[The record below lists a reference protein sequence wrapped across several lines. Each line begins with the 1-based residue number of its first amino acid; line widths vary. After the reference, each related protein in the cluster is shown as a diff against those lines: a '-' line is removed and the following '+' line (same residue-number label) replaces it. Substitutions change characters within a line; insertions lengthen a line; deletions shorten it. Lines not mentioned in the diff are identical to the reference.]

1 MSAKRD
7 IKIFIKSE
15 RYEVDASLFSE
26 ELSQDILYAVA
37 ERESAEPEK
46 MQIKTEGTFTVT
58 DDGKVQI
65 SYDESELTGME
76 GSSTV
81 VSFDMREP
89 DTVTMIRTGAV
100 STTLVF
106 EKGKRHHCV
115 YSTPYMPFEVCV
127 RTLDVANGLGDG
139 GKLSIDYIVEIRGA
153 RAERTKFSMRIMD

>member
-7 IKIFIKSE
+7 IRIFIKSE

-26 ELSQDILYAVA
+26 ELEQDAVRMFP
-37 ERESAEPEK
+37 ERDSAEPEK
-46 MQIKTEGTFTVT
+46 MQIKTEGAFTVT

-65 SYDESELTGME
+65 SYDETELTGMK

-81 VSFDMREP
+81 VSFDMKEP
-89 DTVTMIRTGAV
+89 NTVSMIRTGAV

-127 RTLDVANGLGDG
+127 RTLDVVNALVDG